1 MTDEIDLNCDLG
13 ESYGAFVIG
22 DDAGIMPYIS
32 SANIACGFH
41 AGDPTV
47 IRRAVRL
54 ATKHGVAIGAHPAYP
69 DLVGFGL
76 RRMDIDAGR
85 LEDLVLYQIA
95 AVAGI
100 ASAENAELHHVKPHG
115 ALYNMAAR
123 DAGLAHSV
131 VGVVKATLPGG
142 RLVGPPAS
150 QLEQWARRQGVGYVR
165 EGFADRAYERD
176 GSLRSRDLPG
186 ALLAHGEAQA
196 RRAVSLAVSGE
207 VETHG
212 GEVVALRA
220 DTICLHGDSPGA
232 LDSARAIRDALKQA
246 GVALCPPA

>member
-41 AGDPTV
+41 GGDPTV

-115 ALYNMAAR
+115 ALYMAAAR
-123 DAGLAHSV
+123 DRTIADAVARAVAAFDAGLVLYGIGEILPAARAVGLKVAAEAFAGRLYEADGWPRTRARSDAFLDGVDASVEQIRMLVSEQKVRTVDASV
-131 VGVVKATLPGG
+131 VPLPADTVCVHVENAGD
-142 RLVGPPAS
+142 VHM
-150 QLEQWARRQGVGYVR
+150 ARQ
-165 EGFADRAYERD
+165 
-176 GSLRSRDLPG
+176 
-186 ALLAHGEAQA
+186 
-196 RRAVSLAVSGE
+196 
-207 VETHG
+207 
-212 GEVVALRA
+212 LRA
-220 DTICLHGDSPGA
+220 GLEAAG
-232 LDSARAIRDALKQA
+232 IRI
-246 GVALCPPA
+246 VPRHRV